1 MLTDLLFEP
10 IEKHKRILSRLI
22 DCVSYLGQMHDNKIM
37 LFGLIFLNIATI
49 SKLKISTYSRIR
61 PCLNLYQAE

>member
-37 LFGLIFLNIATI
+37 PFDLIFLNIAIT
-49 SKLKISTYSRIR
+49 SKLKI
-61 PCLNLYQAE
+61 